1 MVKTPL
7 RPTCR
12 VIFFGNF
19 HIVAHGPAELR
30 TDAKSQEKK
39 YGTSV
44 VPGVSKS
51 GLKVNAS
58 KQHGAHVILQSRY
71 FTSLRYP
78 PKSCHFI
85 WGCLDSEEY
94 LRLTLIRKT
103 WFSPVRLLHMQ
114 VEFYVFNG

>member
-30 TDAKSQEKK
+30 TDAKSQERK
-39 YGTSV
+39 YGISV

-51 GLKVNAS
+51 GLKVKES
-58 KQHGAHVILQSRY
+58 ETTWS
-71 FTSLRYP
+71 T
-78 PKSCHFI
+78 CHF
-85 WGCLDSEEY
+85 
-94 LRLTLIRKT
+94 TVT
-103 WFSPVRLLHMQ
+103 
-114 VEFYVFNG
+114 VFHFPAVPTN